1 MSPDASLPPP
11 EQDAAVTPVMGSSL
25 RRQVLVCTA
34 KSCTANGSEAVL
46 EAFKAQLI
54 EEQLLFY
61 KGNREGEVQ
70 CLHCGSV
77 GFCAIGPAVL
87 VYPDGRAAGVGDDDL
102 RADDAGGR
110 ARDHR
115 EPLEGRGARGAAGA
129 KAAGLGTFA
138 FPGLAIRWRVH
149 VHPLGPV
156 AG

>member
-1 MSPDASLPPP
+1 MVGSKDAAMSPDASLPTP
-11 EQDAAVTPVMGSSL
+11 EQDAAVTPVMGPSL

-87 VYPDGRAAGVGDDDL
+87 VYPDGIWYAHVTPADVPEIIESHLKGGVPVERL
-102 RADDAGGR
+102 VRKR
-110 ARDHR
+110 
-115 EPLEGRGARGAAGA
+115 
-129 KAAGLGTFA
+129 LG
-138 FPGLAIRWRVH
+138 
-149 VHPLGPV
+149 
-156 AG
+156 